1 MKWKQI
7 LLLIANL
14 IQKHFG
20 VLETL
25 RKPTSTEEIDIVHLR
40 NVLHAQ
46 YPEAQ
51 VYLSDKTY
59 KLCSPAD
66 IRYFLKQDKTN
77 RMKYVSEWWDCDD
90 ASYRLLGQFSV
101 PAWSSLAFGIVWTNV
116 HALNCMVGTDGKLYF
131 IEPQSD
137 KIQEKLEAWQ
147 GTKVRFF
154 MV

>member
-1 MKWKQI
+1 MKWKQV

-20 VLETL
+20 GLEAL
-25 RKPTSTEEIDIVHLR
+25 RKPTSTKEIDIVHLHNILR
-40 NVLHAQ
+40 AQ
-46 YPEAQ
+46 YPKAQ

-66 IRYFLKQDKTN
+66 IKYFLKQDKTN
-77 RMKYVSEWWDCDD
+77 RKQYKTDDFDCDD
-90 ASYRLLGQFSV
+90 FAYRLLGQFSI
-101 PAWSSLAFGIVWTNV
+101 PAWSALAFGMCWTEK

-137 KIQEKLEAWQ
+137 KIQDKLEAWQ
-147 GTKVRFF
+147 GAKVRFF